1 MPNPEHLR
9 FYVPS
14 NSDLQRQF
22 IKIFQDSPTA
32 MRRGRDA
39 TYALLSKTFFWN
51 GQSKHVKN
59 WIRRCQA
66 CIKFKSNMP
75 ADGPMHLRSYKY
87 PFYTLGI
94 DFVGELP
101 ISPNNHKWLLTCVC
115 PFSNYLI
122 SIPLPDKTAT
132 TTANALF
139 NHVFLKYGFPEILQS
154 DRGGEF
160 LNAVLHRLV
169 KLLSIKHVFTT
180 AYRPRMNGSTER
192 VHRWINSAL
201 GIFSEN
207 HQNDWEQFIQPAT
220 YAHNIS
226 PIPGS
231 EELSPFFLLFGR
243 DALSPD
249 TIPLQ
254 LPKENVSA
262 DLYAS
267 HLLHR
272 LKSAR
277 TEYEQIKDDLKRS
290 QREYYDA
297 Q

>member
-1 MPNPEHLR
+1 
-9 FYVPS
+9 
-14 NSDLQRQF
+14 
-22 IKIFQDSPTA
+22 
-32 MRRGRDA
+32 
-39 TYALLSKTFFWN
+39 
-51 GQSKHVKN
+51 
-59 WIRRCQA
+59 
-66 CIKFKSNMP
+66 
-75 ADGPMHLRSYKY
+75 MHLRSYKY

-101 ISPNNHKWLLTCVC
+101 ISPNNNKWLLTCVC
-115 PFSNYLI
+115 PISNYLI

-201 GIFSEN
+201 GIFWEN
-207 HQNDWEQFIQPAT
+207 RQNDWEQFIQPAT

-226 PIPGS
+226 PLPGS
-231 EELSPFFLLFGR
+231 KELSHPSFYSLVVTLFHLIPFHF
-243 DALSPD
+243 S
-249 TIPLQ
+249 
-254 LPKENVSA
+254 
-262 DLYAS
+262 Y
-267 HLLHR
+267 
-272 LKSAR
+272 
-277 TEYEQIKDDLKRS
+277 
-290 QREYYDA
+290 QRKMFQRISMPHTYFTG
-297 Q
+297 